1 MDIHDLLGN
10 DADYLLNHTATA
22 IAKENLVLP
31 GPDFIDRVLLET
43 DRTPTVLRN
52 IGTMYNHGR
61 LGGTGYLSILPVDQ
75 GIEHS
80 GAASFAKVPK
90 YFDPAQ
96 LCELAMAGDCSAIA
110 TTLGVLKAVSRRYV
124 TKMPFIVK
132 INHNDWLHYP
142 NTYDQIMYSAWQ
154 GMIPLS
160 LGMVVV
166 ASVLTYLGRTDTF
179 TTLAANCLL
188 TAVFL
193 VALSM
198 TRPKVPNSKIRLAG
212 SRFNPLVG
220 EVVQSRPT
228 HVMAIADKPL

>member
-1 MDIHDLLGN
+1 MFALLFLGAYHLPGLELTSPEN
-10 DADYLLNHTATA
+10 TTIFGV
-22 IAKENLVLP
+22 IAKIVVFL
-31 GPDFIDRVLLET
+31 T
-43 DRTPTVLRN
+43 
-52 IGTMYNHGR
+52 
-61 LGGTGYLSILPVDQ
+61 
-75 GIEHS
+75 
-80 GAASFAKVPK
+80 
-90 YFDPAQ
+90 
-96 LCELAMAGDCSAIA
+96 
-110 TTLGVLKAVSRRYV
+110 KAVGLV
-124 TKMPFIVK
+124 CFCIV
-132 INHNDWLHYP
+132 IRWTIPRLR
-142 NTYDQIMYSAWQ
+142 YDQIMHSAWQ

-179 TTLAANCLL
+179 TTLASNCLL

-212 SRFNPLVG
+212 SRFSPLVG